1 MNVTVPPPTKP
12 AIPPQAPEPVTA
24 EVVPPPPSP
33 WRFGLKALLGLMAV
47 CSVQFAAMNYLGV
60 LAGFAAGVAVCFA
73 AFTAIIVAGPFLT
86 GERAR
91 FLPQLDVVIVRL
103 MLAIVI
109 LLVGSILAGG
119 GTAAWHVLA
128 RIQTER
134 LVEQKLGLS
143 VKPVMIDHNQRS
155 ETGLLIDGI
164 TSGGVAH
171 QAGLQRND
179 VILIEGTV
187 AEYFET
193 LYANRGKEFDINVAT
208 GALTKSVES
217 CPQRTVTVVVPP

>member
-1 MNVTVPPPTKP
+1 
-12 AIPPQAPEPVTA
+12 
-24 EVVPPPPSP
+24 
-33 WRFGLKALLGLMAV
+33 
-47 CSVQFAAMNYLGV
+47 MNYLGI

-86 GERAR
+86 GQRAR

-109 LLVGSILAGG
+109 LIIGSILAGG
-119 GTAAWHVLA
+119 GTAAWYVVA

-143 VKPVMIDHNQRS
+143 MKPVMIDYNQRS

-171 QAGLQRND
+171 QAGLQTND
-179 VILIEGTV
+179 VILFEGTV
-187 AEYFET
+187 AEYIET
-193 LYANRGKEFDINVAT
+193 LYANRGKEVNINVAT
-208 GALTKSVES
+208 GALSKSVES